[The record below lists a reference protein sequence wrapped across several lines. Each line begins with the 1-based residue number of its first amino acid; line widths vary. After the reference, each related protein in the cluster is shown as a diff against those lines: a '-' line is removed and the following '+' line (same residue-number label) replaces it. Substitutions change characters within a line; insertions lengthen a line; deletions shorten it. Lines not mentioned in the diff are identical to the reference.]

1 MTDVIRSVL
10 FVDFDNVFF
19 SLQSADKAAA
29 KSFADDPRRWLDA
42 IESGALI
49 ESLPGAPFA
58 GQRRR
63 ILMRRCYANPA
74 VMRYFRSYFTRS
86 GFQIV
91 DCPPLTGR
99 GKNSADIYMVVDM
112 LDALK
117 HETRFDEFIIL
128 SGDAD
133 FTPVLLR
140 LRAYDRSSIIYSNAV
155 TAAAY
160 KSLCDGMITEE
171 RLIDLAGGDSEAE
184 DGGTQAVAPALQGM
198 PAMGAITPMSY
209 AAGSQPATSLERRT
223 GDDPRPGETLIERL
237 PERGP
242 DRAIERMDRP
252 HDRGRPFDRRRQP
265 VRMASEPLE
274 PALVDSL
281 GRPLKIAPELAALAR
296 RVNAATNVPMFA
308 SEVYAA
314 LFRAIARDV
323 RENGFSF
330 NRTVNAVI
338 RRLGDAGLRLR
349 PQHVAFVIKG
359 LMLSGH
365 EFLPSDT
372 PATLAKGFRRQAL
385 YLCANEDLTLS
396 ESDRAAIG
404 MWIVG
409 GLRNLSES
417 EITASEPVTTDA
429 SLAAEVAGVDPDDD
443 QSPPTDEDAAVQL
456 DDGDLAE
463 FAAGDDGEEDGA
475 DLADAYDGEQPLDLG
490 SEADPLDPIGPS
502 ASEEL
507 ESDNSSGAGSQ
518 KPGPDLESLLAR
530 IRSPGR
536 S

>member
-29 KSFADDPRRWLDA
+29 KSFADDPGRWLDA

-49 ESLPGAPFA
+49 ENMPGAPFE
-58 GQRRR
+58 GRRR

-155 TAAAY
+155 TASAY

-171 RLIDLAGGDSEAE
+171 RLIDLASIESDLDDAQSTNATASSLSPAGMTYYPNGQSTAQPNGVPIGRGGDRFPDKGIDRIAE
-184 DGGTQAVAPALQGM
+184 SVPD
-198 PAMGAITPMSY
+198 
-209 AAGSQPATSLERRT
+209 AGHDRS
-223 GDDPRPGETLIERL
+223 
-237 PERGP
+237 PERN
-242 DRAIERMDRP
+242 RP
-252 HDRGRPFDRRRQP
+252 QDRRRTP
-265 VRMASEPLE
+265 VKPLPE
-274 PALVDSL
+274 PAETASLVDHI
-281 GRPLKIAPELAALAR
+281 GRPVKIAPELAPLAR

-308 SEVYAA
+308 SDIYAA
-314 LFRAIARDV
+314 LFRTIANDV
-323 RENGFSF
+323 RETGFSF

-338 RRLGDAGLRLR
+338 RRLGDMGLKLR
-349 PQHVAFVIKG
+349 PQHVAFVVKG

-365 EFLPSDT
+365 EFVDTDT
-372 PATLAKGFRRQAL
+372 PETLAKGFRRQVL
-385 YLCANEDLTLS
+385 YLCASEDMNLS
-396 ESDRAAIG
+396 DTERSAIG

-409 GLRNLSES
+409 GLKNLSES
-417 EITASEPVTTDA
+417 EILASEPIPSDA
-429 SLAAEVAGVDPDDD
+429 SVAAEVAGVDLDTRREEDLDLKAPDTEE
-443 QSPPTDEDAAVQL
+443 PPHFELSDGQEGSDSDRPDEEALLSDGAADPDVGDHLARETGDAAEPVIPAREPR
-456 DDGDLAE
+456 D
-463 FAAGDDGEEDGA
+463 
-475 DLADAYDGEQPLDLG
+475 
-490 SEADPLDPIGPS
+490 IG
-502 ASEEL
+502 
-507 ESDNSSGAGSQ
+507 GI
-518 KPGPDLESLLAR
+518 LAR
-530 IRSPGR
+530 IRSSGR

>member
-49 ESLPGAPFA
+49 ENMPGAPFE
-58 GQRRR
+58 GRRR

-140 LRAYDRSSIIYSNAV
+140 LRAYDRASIIYSNAV

-171 RLIDLAGGDSEAE
+171 RLIDLTSVESDLDEAQSSNGAGTIAPPADA
-184 DGGTQAVAPALQGM
+184 GTFGPPAL
-198 PAMGAITPMSY
+198 
-209 AAGSQPATSLERRT
+209 ATSAASRAPERRPEFVPEPQYDRGLERNRQQERRRVQPT
-223 GDDPRPGETLIERL
+223 PQPKVAFEPGET
-237 PERGP
+237 
-242 DRAIERMDRP
+242 A
-252 HDRGRPFDRRRQP
+252 
-265 VRMASEPLE
+265 
-274 PALVDSL
+274 ALVDQL
-281 GRPLKIAPELAALAR
+281 GRPIKIAPELASLAR

-308 SEVYAA
+308 SDIYAA
-314 LFRAIARDV
+314 LFRAIASDV
-323 RENGFSF
+323 RDNGFSF

-338 RRLGDAGLRLR
+338 RRLGEAGLRLR
-349 PQHVAFVIKG
+349 PQHVAFVVKG

-365 EFLPSDT
+365 EFVDTDT
-372 PATLAKGFRRQAL
+372 PATLAKGFRRQVL
-385 YLCANEDLTLS
+385 YLCASEDMNLNDG
-396 ESDRAAIG
+396 ERAAVG

-409 GLRNLSES
+409 GLKNLSES
-417 EITASEPVTTDA
+417 EITASEPITSDA
-429 SLAAEVAGVDPDDD
+429 SLAAEVAGIDPDAE
-443 QSPPTDEDAAVQL
+443 PEEL
-456 DDGDLAE
+456 DLQQGDGN
-463 FAAGDDGEEDGA
+463 EEDGTEQDGHA
-475 DLADAYDGEQPLDLG
+475 VFEVPEPDAAPVGDLLGDEVKLDDMRNPAEGEFSVTDAVDGTRTVIPGKQP
-490 SEADPLDPIGPS
+490 
-502 ASEEL
+502 
-507 ESDNSSGAGSQ
+507 
-518 KPGPDLESLLAR
+518 PDLDGLLAR
-530 IRSPGR
+530 IRSSVRP
-536 S
+536 

>member
-49 ESLPGAPFA
+49 ENMPGAPYE
-58 GQRRR
+58 GRRR

-171 RLIDLAGGDSEAE
+171 RLIDLTSIESDIDETQSGSGPATAAYSQTGLQTGQAGGIAFGRPADRLAE
-184 DGGTQAVAPALQGM
+184 PGNDRLV
-198 PAMGAITPMSY
+198 
-209 AAGSQPATSLERRT
+209 ERR
-223 GDDPRPGETLIERL
+223 PS
-237 PERGP
+237 PERQLSDRNGQDRSGP
-242 DRAIERMDRP
+242 ERMAAE
-252 HDRGRPFDRRRQP
+252 RGAPERRRVLQKAP
-265 VRMASEPLE
+265 SDAGDV
-274 PALVDSL
+274 ALVDQL

-308 SEVYAA
+308 SDIYAA
-314 LFRAIARDV
+314 LFKTLASDV
-323 RENGFSF
+323 RDNGFSF

-349 PQHVAFVIKG
+349 PQHVAFVVKG

-365 EFLPSDT
+365 EFVDTDT
-372 PATLAKGFRRQAL
+372 PATLAKGFRRQVL
-385 YLCANEDLTLS
+385 YLCASEDMNLS
-396 ESDRAAIG
+396 EADRGAIG
-404 MWIVG
+404 MWILG
-409 GLRNLSES
+409 GLKNVSES
-417 EITASEPVTTDA
+417 EMLASDPIPSDA
-429 SLAAEVAGVDPDDD
+429 SVAAEVAGIDRDAEREAEFQLESADDGTD
-443 QSPPTDEDAAVQL
+443 YASGADEARSVESRSGNDHGLQMDGMIDDAFADVSSGSALPQANPAKSPPDI
-456 DDGDLAE
+456 DG
-463 FAAGDDGEEDGA
+463 
-475 DLADAYDGEQPLDLG
+475 
-490 SEADPLDPIGPS
+490 
-502 ASEEL
+502 
-507 ESDNSSGAGSQ
+507 
-518 KPGPDLESLLAR
+518 LLAR
-530 IRSPGR
+530 IRSAAQ
-536 S
+536 

>member
-184 DGGTQAVAPALQGM
+184 DGSTLAVAPAQQGV
-198 PAMGAITPMSY
+198 PPMSTIAPISY
-209 AAGSQPATSLERRT
+209 AAGSQPATSPERRT
-223 GDDPRPGETLIERL
+223 GDDLPPGETLIERL
-237 PERGP
+237 PERISE
-242 DRAIERMDRP
+242 RAGERMDRP

-265 VRMASEPLE
+265 VRTPGEPLE
-274 PALVDSL
+274 PSLVDSL

-323 RENGFSF
+323 RENGF
-330 NRTVNAVI
+330 
-338 RRLGDAGLRLR
+338 
-349 PQHVAFVIKG
+349 
-359 LMLSGH
+359 
-365 EFLPSDT
+365 
-372 PATLAKGFRRQAL
+372 
-385 YLCANEDLTLS
+385 
-396 ESDRAAIG
+396 
-404 MWIVG
+404 
-409 GLRNLSES
+409 
-417 EITASEPVTTDA
+417 
-429 SLAAEVAGVDPDDD
+429 
-443 QSPPTDEDAAVQL
+443 
-456 DDGDLAE
+456 
-463 FAAGDDGEEDGA
+463 
-475 DLADAYDGEQPLDLG
+475 
-490 SEADPLDPIGPS
+490 
-502 ASEEL
+502 
-507 ESDNSSGAGSQ
+507 
-518 KPGPDLESLLAR
+518 
-530 IRSPGR
+530 
-536 S
+536 

>member
-1 MTDVIRSVL
+1 MPDVIRSVL

-29 KSFADDPRRWLDA
+29 KSFADDPKRWLDA

-49 ESLPGAPFA
+49 ENMPGAPLE
-58 GQRRR
+58 GRRR

-171 RLIDLAGGDSEAE
+171 RLIDMTSVESDGDDAQAGTVVSPAQAQASQSYYPAATAYPVGHSN
-184 DGGTQAVAPALQGM
+184 GGTGARPA
-198 PAMGAITPMSY
+198 
-209 AAGSQPATSLERRT
+209 ERPYERPSEPSHDRT
-223 GDDPRPGETLIERL
+223 GDRPRP
-237 PERGP
+237 PERR
-242 DRAIERMDRP
+242 RAP
-252 HDRGRPFDRRRQP
+252 P
-265 VRMASEPLE
+265 VRPAQDAAETT
-274 PALVDSL
+274 ALVDHL
-281 GRPLKIAPELAALAR
+281 GRPVKIAPELAGLAR

-308 SEVYAA
+308 SEIYAA
-314 LFRAIARDV
+314 LFRSIAIDV
-323 RENGFSF
+323 RDNGFSF
-330 NRTVNAVI
+330 NRTVNAII
-338 RRLGDAGLRLR
+338 RRLGEAGLRLR
-349 PQHVAFVIKG
+349 PQHVAFVVKG

-365 EFLPSDT
+365 EFVDTDT
-372 PATLAKGFRRQAL
+372 PATLAKGFRRQVL
-385 YLCANEDLTLS
+385 YLCASEDMNLS
-396 ESDRAAIG
+396 EAERGAIG
-404 MWIVG
+404 MWILG
-409 GLRNLSES
+409 GLKNLSES
-417 EITASEPVTTDA
+417 EIMASEPITSDA
-429 SLAAEVAGVDPDDD
+429 SVAAEVAGIDLDAERDQDRELAADDAD
-443 QSPPTDEDAAVQL
+443 QPAVGDFELPEDEAPDAAL
-456 DDGDLAE
+456 L
-463 FAAGDDGEEDGA
+463 
-475 DLADAYDGEQPLDLG
+475 
-490 SEADPLDPIGPS
+490 
-502 ASEEL
+502 SEEVKQDDMRDPA
-507 ESDNSSGAGSQ
+507 EGEFSVTDATDGVETVVPG
-518 KPGPDLESLLAR
+518 KPAPDLDGLLAR
-530 IRSPGR
+530 IRSSARPG
-536 S
+536 

>member
-49 ESLPGAPFA
+49 ENMPGAPHE
-58 GQRRR
+58 GRRH

-171 RLIDLAGGDSEAE
+171 RLIDLTSTESEYE
-184 DGGTQAVAPALQGM
+184 DGNGALAPAANPPIVAASAPLPT
-198 PAMGAITPMSY
+198 PAPRISSTRPV
-209 AAGSQPATSLERRT
+209 ERSHDRA
-223 GDDPRPGETLIERL
+223 PERPQD
-237 PERGP
+237 RGP
-242 DRAIERMDRP
+242 DLAP
-252 HDRGRPFDRRRQP
+252 DRRTDRSRTSEQRQP
-265 VRMASEPLE
+265 PIRPAINEP
-274 PALVDSL
+274 VDSTPLIDHL
-281 GRPLKIAPELAALAR
+281 GRPIRIAPELAPLAR

-308 SEVYAA
+308 SEIYAA
-314 LFRAIARDV
+314 LFRTIAAEV

-330 NRTVNAVI
+330 NRTINTVI
-338 RRLGDAGLRLR
+338 RRLSDAGLRLK

-365 EFLPSDT
+365 AFVDVDT
-372 PATLAKGFRRQAL
+372 PATLAKGFRRQVL
-385 YLCANEDLTLS
+385 YLCASEDLNLS
-396 ESDRAAIG
+396 EAERGQIG

-409 GLRNLSES
+409 GLKNLTES
-417 EITASEPVTTDA
+417 EILMSEPITSDA
-429 SLAAEVAGVDPDDD
+429 SVAAEVAGVDPD
-443 QSPPTDEDAAVQL
+443 
-456 DDGDLAE
+456 
-463 FAAGDDGEEDGA
+463 
-475 DLADAYDGEQPLDLG
+475 
-490 SEADPLDPIGPS
+490 ADPHHAEALGDEPDTVLSDLDSDDDFGGPETLAADQESGEIEASDDERDDARVEPVNEPAKPAPDIG
-502 ASEEL
+502 
-507 ESDNSSGAGSQ
+507 G
-518 KPGPDLESLLAR
+518 LLAR
-530 IRSPGR
+530 IRSSPKA
-536 S
+536 